1 MQCPECHSMNQADNA
16 FCQHCGVALQ
26 SPAEDPLSSDRTNP
40 IVKKASLQ
48 QTVMAIL
55 DGDPDQPL
63 SKYVEWLITVVV
75 LFNCSAVILDS
86 VPEVHAEYKDFFH
99 ELEFWSVM
107 FFTLEYILRVWS
119 LGSKYLSEGNSWKG
133 RREYMFSAFGLV
145 DFFATMPYY
154 MHVFFPT
161 LDLRILRVLRLLRI
175 LKLSKYNTALQDLF
189 SAVYSERRAFGSA
202 AFLLL
207 IATIV
212 SASLMHFAEGHAQP
226 EQFGTIP
233 HAIYWAIVT
242 ITSGYGNVEP
252 VTKGGEIVAL
262 LTGFL
267 GVCMAAIMTGIVASA
282 FANQMSRKKS
292 AYLAQL
298 RQVLSDGVVTEAE
311 QDTLK
316 RLQAQFRLSDKEVQ
330 TMMEQA
336 QAGKKS

>member
-1 MQCPECHSMNQADNA
+1 MNCPACQSDNPSDNLFCHQCGA
-16 FCQHCGVALQ
+16 VLQ
-26 SPAEDPLSSDRTNP
+26 T
-40 IVKKASLQ
+40 ASTQTAPPVVMHETVVTKPGLR
-48 QTVMAIL
+48 QTVMEIL
-55 DGDPDQPL
+55 DGSPDQFL
-63 SKYVEWLITVVV
+63 SKYCEWLITVVV
-75 LFNCSAVILDS
+75 LVNCSAVILDS
-86 VPEVHAEYKDFFH
+86 VPEIHAEYKDFFH

-119 LGSKYLSEGNSWKG
+119 LGAKYADSAWKG
-133 RREYMFSAFGLV
+133 RRGYIFSPFGLV
-145 DFFATMPYY
+145 DFFATMPHYLH
-154 MHVFFPT
+154 MFFPT

-175 LKLSKYNTALQDLF
+175 LKLSKYNSALQDLF

-242 ITSGYGNVEP
+242 ITSGYGNIEP

-282 FANQMSRKKS
+282 FANQLSRKKS
-292 AYLAQL
+292 AYQAQL
-298 RQVLSDGVVTEAE
+298 RQVLADGVVTDAE
-311 QDTLK
+311 RDTLK

-330 TMMEQA
+330 TMLDQA
-336 QAGKKS
+336 QGKLK

>member
-1 MQCPECHSMNQADNA
+1 MFEQQKTTLMEILEGSPKQA
-16 FCQHCGVALQ
+16 L
-26 SPAEDPLSSDRTNP
+26 SRYAEWMIS
-40 IVKKASLQ
+40 A
-48 QTVMAIL
+48 
-55 DGDPDQPL
+55 
-63 SKYVEWLITVVV
+63 VV
-75 LFNCSAVILDS
+75 LVNCTAVILDS
-86 VPEVHAEYKDFFH
+86 VPEIHAQYKDFFH

-107 FFTLEYILRVWS
+107 FFTAEYLMRVWS
-119 LGSKYLSEGNSWKG
+119 LGAKYAGDSWKG

-154 MHVFFPT
+154 LHVFFPL

-175 LKLSKYNTALQDLF
+175 LKLSKYNSALQDLF

-202 AFLLL
+202 AFLLA

-226 EQFGTIP
+226 EQYGTIP
-233 HAIYWAIVT
+233 HAIYWSIVT

-252 VTKGGEIVAL
+252 VTKGGEVVAL

-282 FANQMSRKKS
+282 FANQLSRKKS
-292 AYLAQL
+292 AYQAQL
-298 RQVLSDGVVTEAE
+298 RQVLADGVVSDAE
-311 QDTLK
+311 KDALK
-316 RLQAQFRLSDKEVQ
+316 RLQMQFRLSDKEVQ

-336 QAGKKS
+336 QAGKKP